1 MPGIEDGGEHVGP
14 YAEDMQRVT
23 GLGDG
28 KSIKVQDAL
37 GLTMRAVQD
46 VSRKVD
52 RIAQQVG
59 LGAYPG
65 NRGMEV
71 A

>member
-1 MPGIEDGGEHVGP
+1 M
-14 YAEDMQRVT
+14 T